1 MNDASTD
8 GDPVLPPRLR
18 TLFREV
24 LSTNRFYSAKY
35 QDICPDD
42 LTTLDDFRRLPFTTK
57 AELVADQKS
66 HPPYGTNHTA
76 PLDAYTRLHQTS
88 GTTTGKPLCWLD
100 TPDSWTAVL
109 DCWRAIFAAVGLT
122 RQDVLF
128 FPFSFG
134 PFLGFWSGFEGA
146 ARDGFRVLSGG
157 GMSSTARLRFL
168 LEHRATVV
176 FATPTYAYHLT
187 EVAAKDGLP
196 LAESA
201 VRMLVV
207 AGEPGGNIAAT
218 RERLAAGW
226 GATVID
232 HYGLTEV
239 GPVAVEPS
247 TDPGGLDVL
256 ADSYFAE
263 VVDPATLVPTP
274 AGEVGELV
282 LTTLARTACPL
293 VRYRTGDLVR
303 RAAAGRTI
311 TRLDGGILGRADEMF
326 HVRGNNVYPGAIE
339 AVVRRFADVAEYRL
353 TVDQTGPLTDLCLE
367 VEPRPDAD
375 AKQTA
380 AGIRR
385 AIQDE
390 LLFRADVVLV
400 PAGSL
405 PRFEMKA
412 KRLVVKR

>member
-1 MNDASTD
+1 MNDAST
-8 GDPVLPPRLR
+8 GPEPAHSARLQH
-18 TLFREV
+18 LIREV
-24 LSTNRFYSAKY
+24 LPANCFYAKKY
-35 QDICPDD
+35 QDICPADI
-42 LTTLDDFRRLPFTTK
+42 TTLAAFRRLPFTTK
-57 AELVADQKS
+57 AELVADQRS

-76 PLDAYTRLHQTS
+76 PLESYTRLHQTS

-100 TPDSWTAVL
+100 TPGSWAAIL
-109 DCWRAIFAAVGLT
+109 DCWHEIFQTLGLT
-122 RQDVLF
+122 KRDALF

-146 ARDGFRVLSGG
+146 VRAGFRVLSGG
-157 GMSSTARLRFL
+157 GMSSTGRLRFL
-168 LEHRATVV
+168 QEHRATVI

-187 EVAAKDGLP
+187 EVAAKEGIA

-201 VRMLVV
+201 VRLIVV

-218 RERLAAGW
+218 RARIETGW
-226 GATVID
+226 GAKVVD

-239 GPVAVEPS
+239 GPVALEPPS
-247 TDPGGLDVL
+247 NPGGLEILDEHC
-256 ADSYFAE
+256 FAE
-263 VVDPATLVPTP
+263 VIDPVTLLPTP
-274 AGEVGELV
+274 PGDVGELV
-282 LTTLARTACPL
+282 LTTLRRTACPL
-293 VRYRTGDLVR
+293 IRYRTGDLVR
-303 RAAAGRTI
+303 QSAVVRTI

-339 AVVRRFADVAEYRL
+339 AVVRRFPEVAEYRI
-353 TVDQTGPLTDLCLE
+353 TVDQTGPLADLCLE
-367 VEPRPDAD
+367 VEPLPDAD
-375 AKQTA
+375 VQQAVTR
-380 AGIRR
+380 IRR

-390 LLFRADVVLV
+390 LLFRADVVLA